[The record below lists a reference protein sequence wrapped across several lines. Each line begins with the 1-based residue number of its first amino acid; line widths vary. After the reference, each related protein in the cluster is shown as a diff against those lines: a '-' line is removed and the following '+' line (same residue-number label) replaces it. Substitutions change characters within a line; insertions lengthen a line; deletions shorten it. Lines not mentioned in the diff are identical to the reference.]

1 MMGKQQWT
9 GGKQDMNIGK
19 AYGGKQKTLRGKEET
34 GEKDVHTGR

>member
-1 MMGKQQWT
+1 
-9 GGKQDMNIGK
+9 MNIGK